1 MTSSLAFVRLLLIA
15 LLLAPFAGSARA
27 QSEEEGIRDL
37 LEQRDTEIKALLSSG
52 EIAGDQRARLKE
64 VINGIIDFKALGKAA
79 LGPHWDGLSASQQAE
94 YVEVF
99 SDIVKRQSVADL
111 DVYRSSVTY
120 DNISVDGTNARVPTT
135 TTINQVAT
143 PVVYAMHEVNGA
155 WMITDIVIKDVSTA
169 DGYARSFQSLIRKR
183 GFDTLMEKLRARR
196 DASA

>member
-1 MTSSLAFVRLLLIA
+1 MTSTLAFLRLLLIA

-27 QSEEEGIRDL
+27 QSEEEGIRAL
-37 LEQRDTEIKALLSSG
+37 LEQRDTEIKVLLSSG
-52 EIAGDQRARLKE
+52 EMAADQRATLKE
-64 VINGIIDFKALGKAA
+64 VINGIIDFEALGKTA
-79 LGPHWDGLSASQQAE
+79 LGSHWEGLSASQQAE

-120 DNISVDGTNARVPTT
+120 DNVSVDGTTARVLTT
-135 TTINQVAT
+135 TTINEVAT

-155 WMITDIVIKDVSTA
+155 WLITDIVIKDVSTA

-196 DASA
+196 DTSA